1 LSNPAQAGP
10 RIKNSPTA
18 SAGEFVSLYEV
29 TLRVRRKMR
38 AAPSTVEAVMY
49 ELRTYGTEALKR
61 ENCQRRLSELSDR
74 QLADVIRR
82 LMKLRSQYSAITD
95 KLLAQL
101 IGL

>member
-1 LSNPAQAGP
+1 LSNREP

-18 SAGEFVSLYEV
+18 SAGEFVSLYES
-29 TLRVRRKMR
+29 TLRVRRKMG

-49 ELRTYGTEALKR
+49 ELRTHGTEALKR
-61 ENCQRRLSELSDR
+61 ETCQRRLSELSDR

-95 KLLAQL
+95 KLITQL
-101 IGL
+101 IGLSS

>member
-1 LSNPAQAGP
+1 LSNPAQTGP
-10 RIKNSPTA
+10 KIKNFPTA
-18 SAGEFVSLYEV
+18 SVGEFVSLYD
-29 TLRVRRKMR
+29 VRRKMG

-49 ELRTYGTEALKR
+49 ELRTHGTEALKR
-61 ENCQRRLSELSDR
+61 DNCQRRLSELNDR

-101 IGL
+101 IGLSS